1 MVSGSYSFIDI
12 AVLDQVRARLAAGDA
27 LAMLD
32 VGLERLIWANGPGC
46 RLFGYEDVESVM
58 GAPSGLSP
66 VARRQISAAPGFP
79 RMRVET
85 SVTARLAGARPVGL

>member
-32 VGLERLIWANGPGC
+32 VGL
-46 RLFGYEDVESVM
+46 
-58 GAPSGLSP
+58 
-66 VARRQISAAPGFP
+66 
-79 RMRVET
+79 
-85 SVTARLAGARPVGL
+85 